1 MHNQRTLDDL
11 LRIFLATSKNAG
23 ICWSQMSDTMG
34 SNHCPCYPLVIYIIV
49 CYRTWTIEIVDL
61 PINDGDFPVRYVNV
75 FQRVMIVNDCFFVPL
90 FAWNV
95 RMAPLSWI
103 LRRASFAARGC
114 LVEHRVEP
122 WPWYLTIQKCEV
134 FGGLPRRRIQWHLW
148 WKKLEKWLGP
158 GKRSSFCQI
167 LNPRT
172 CFFSACCIP
181 IVNKITY
188 CEAAWKNSSRWT
200 KKPEVS
206 LSQMNIESLT
216 VSTCFNKQVQNKMFS
231 QHVGGRSLIN
241 MVSWHREIPSWN
253 PELGKHQWLDD
264 ERSCRKKMHI
274 ADCLTMFNNLS
285 CTFLHIYMIM

>member
-1 MHNQRTLDDL
+1 MIVFLCLCSLEMFAWPLCHEFWGVL
-11 LRIFLATSKNAG
+11 LLLLVGALSSTASSRGHDIWPSKNAKFLADCPGGVSNG
-23 ICWSQMSDTMG
+23 IMVKKIGKMIG
-34 SNHCPCYPLVIYIIV
+34 S
-49 CYRTWTIEIVDL
+49 RKEI
-61 PINDGDFPVRYVNV
+61 
-75 FQRVMIVNDCFFVPL
+75 L
-90 FAWNV
+90 F
-95 RMAPLSWI
+95 LS
-103 LRRASFAARGC
+103 
-114 LVEHRVEP
+114 
-122 WPWYLTIQKCEV
+122 
-134 FGGLPRRRIQWHLW
+134 
-148 WKKLEKWLGP
+148 
-158 GKRSSFCQI
+158 
-167 LNPRT
+167 NPKSRT

-231 QHVGGRSLIN
+231 QHVGGRSMIN